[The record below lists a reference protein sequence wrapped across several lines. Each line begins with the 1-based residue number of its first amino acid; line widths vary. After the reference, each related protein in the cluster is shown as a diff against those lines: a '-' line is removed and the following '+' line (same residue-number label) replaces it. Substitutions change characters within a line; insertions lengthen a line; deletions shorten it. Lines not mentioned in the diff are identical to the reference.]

1 MAIYML
7 DVHFST
13 IFVARLRPRAMNFAL
28 EGQESIPKDF
38 QEPTVSKNERESGGD
53 DTRVYWTSFQCSAI
67 MFSNILH
74 SVNTVL
80 PCTTTVITRSR
91 HSSP

>member
-38 QEPTVSKNERESGGD
+38 QEPTVSKNEG
-53 DTRVYWTSFQCSAI
+53 RVEETIPDFTGQAFSAQQLCSVI
-67 MFSNILH
+67 SCIL
-74 SVNTVL
+74 
-80 PCTTTVITRSR
+80 
-91 HSSP
+91 